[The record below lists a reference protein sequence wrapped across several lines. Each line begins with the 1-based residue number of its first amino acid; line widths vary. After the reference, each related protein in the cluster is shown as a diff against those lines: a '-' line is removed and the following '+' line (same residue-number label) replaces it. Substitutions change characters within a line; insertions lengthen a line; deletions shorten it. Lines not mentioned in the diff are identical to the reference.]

1 MGWLGSWLF
10 HPALA
15 LGGAAVA
22 APILIHIF
30 SRRRFRVVDWAAMDF
45 LLAALR
51 QNRRQVQIEQIILLV
66 LRCLAVLLL
75 ALMVARPF
83 LRPAAAAA
91 LLGSGARTERIV
103 VLDDSF
109 SMQYG
114 MGAGETVFSRG
125 CKAVEQLARWVGS
138 ELPNDSLTLIRSS
151 RPDQP
156 VVALPNLS
164 EENIAKLRDALS
176 QPMASDLARGASTAV
191 ASVAEMIERSPTQ
204 TNTAV
209 YLVSDFQKVDWVRP
223 AGQGGGGQGSGA
235 GQASVIAPLAALA
248 ETRKSLRL
256 TLVDVGAD
264 RPVNLAVT
272 DIASSA
278 TRAVAGVRGRYDVTM
293 ANYSDG
299 DVSDGELRGSIA
311 DQALPTIVLPRFDAG
326 RTLAEPLEVTFGQE
340 GADRVTADVVSA
352 AAEDRLPIDNR
363 RGVGVEVAAGVP
375 LLLVDGEPS
384 SDGYRDEV
392 YLLKTALS
400 PAGRVASGNDVRV
413 IADDQLDATDLTAFD
428 AVFLANVYRIDEV
441 AQRKL
446 EQYVR
451 DGGGLVIFAG
461 DQVDASLYNERL
473 FAGGNGLLPA
483 ELGETA
489 NAMEAADGVGI
500 GTWDEGHPIFR
511 PFSGE
516 AGRLL
521 KSPRFYAYTAA
532 RPAATVA
539 TSGPTTTQIA
549 TTQPG
554 ARVIASLDDAEHS
567 PLLVERS
574 FGAGRVVLCT
584 TSADLE
590 WNGWARDPSYLPTML
605 QIAQYVSRPSSFVG
619 QVTAGSPIRMNLDAN
634 RFALQASL
642 RLPSYPADPAYPIEA
657 KSGDGGFQLLWE
669 RTDRVGIY
677 AFELKRT
684 SGESALRY
692 VAVNPEARE
701 SDLRRANRA
710 ELGDALKEMK
720 FEYVRDVGAFADES
734 ATARREIW
742 WPILLA
748 TVAILMLEQGLARW
762 FGARA

>member
-1 MGWLGSWLF
+1 MMGWLGSWLF

-22 APILIHIF
+22 APILIHIL
-30 SRRRFRVVDWAAMDF
+30 SRRRFRIVDWAAMDF

-51 QNRRQVQIEQIILLV
+51 QNRRRVQLEQIILLM
-66 LRCLAVLLL
+66 LRCLVVLLL

-114 MGAGETVFSRG
+114 LGAGETVFSRG

-151 RPDQP
+151 RPEQA

-164 EENIAKLRDALS
+164 EENLAKLRDALA
-176 QPMASDLARGASTAV
+176 QPAASDLARGAASAV
-191 ASVAEMIERSPTQ
+191 ASVSEMIERSPTQ

-209 YLVSDFQKVDWVRP
+209 YLVSDFQRVDWIR
-223 AGQGGGGQGSGA
+223 GA
-235 GQASVIAPLAALA
+235 GAGAEPASVITPLAQLA
-248 ETRKSLRL
+248 EKRKSVRL

-264 RPVNLAVT
+264 GPVNLAVT
-272 DIASSA
+272 EISSSA
-278 TRAVAGVRGRYDVTM
+278 PRAVAGVRGRYDVTV
-293 ANYSDG
+293 ANYSG
-299 DVSDGELRGSIA
+299 DTVSDGELRGSNA
-311 DQALPTIVLPRFDAG
+311 DQALPTIVLPRLEEG
-326 RTLAEPLEVTFGQE
+326 RTLSEPLEVTFGQE
-340 GADRVTADVVSA
+340 GADRVAAEVISA
-352 AAEDRLPIDNR
+352 AAEDRLAIDNR
-363 RGVGVEVAAGVP
+363 RAVGVEVAAGVP

-400 PAGRVASGNDVRV
+400 PAGRVASGNEVRV
-413 IADDQLDATDLTAFD
+413 IPDDQLDSTDLSALD
-428 AVFLANVYRIDEV
+428 AVFLANVYRIDDA

-473 FAGGNGLLPA
+473 YAGGHGLLPA
-483 ELGETA
+483 ELGETL
-489 NAMEAADGVGI
+489 NAMDAADGVANGS
-500 GTWDEGHPIFR
+500 WDEGHPIFR

-521 KSPRFYAYTAA
+521 KSPRFYAYVGVQPAA
-532 RPAATVA
+532 RSTSAPAGEAAT
-539 TSGPTTTQIA
+539 TTTQTV
-549 TTQPG
+549 TTQPA
-554 ARVIASLDDAEHS
+554 ARVLASLDDAEHS

-574 FGAGRVVLCT
+574 FGAGRVILCT

-590 WNGWARDPSYLPTML
+590 WNGWGRDPSYLPTML
-605 QIAQYVSRPSSFVG
+605 QIAQYVARPSSFVG
-619 QVTAGSPIRMNLDAN
+619 QVTAGSPIQIKLDAN
-634 RFALQASL
+634 RFGLQASL
-642 RLPSYPADPAYPIEA
+642 RLPSYPADPAYPLEA
-657 KSGDGGFQLLWE
+657 KSGDGGFYLLWE

-677 AFELKRT
+677 TFELKRT
-684 SGESALRY
+684 GGESALRY
-692 VAVNPEARE
+692 VAVNPDARE
-701 SDLRRANRA
+701 SDLRRASRA
-710 ELGDALKEMK
+710 ELAEALKEMK

>member
-22 APILIHIF
+22 APILIHIL
-30 SRRRFRVVDWAAMDF
+30 SRRRFRIVDWAAMDF

-51 QNRRQVQIEQIILLV
+51 QNRRRVQVEQIILLL
-66 LRCLAVLLL
+66 LRCLAVVLLT
-75 ALMVARPF
+75 LMVARPF

-114 MGAGETVFSRG
+114 LGAGETVFSRG

-151 RPDQP
+151 RPEQV

-164 EENIAKLRDALS
+164 EENLAKLRDALA
-176 QPMASDLARGASTAV
+176 QPTASDLGRGATTAIG
-191 ASVAEMIERSPTQ
+191 SVAELIERSPTQ

-209 YLVSDFQKVDWVRP
+209 YLVSDFQKVDWVR
-223 AGQGGGGQGSGA
+223 GGGAARGEA
-235 GQASVIAPLAALA
+235 PASVIAPLAALA
-248 ETRKSLRL
+248 EKRKSLRL

-272 DIASSA
+272 EIASSA
-278 TRAVAGVRGRYDVTM
+278 TRAVAGVRGRYEVTL

-299 DVSDGELRGSIA
+299 EVSDGELRGSIA
-311 DQALPTIVLPRFDAG
+311 DQALPTIVLPRLDAG
-326 RTLAEPLEVTFGQE
+326 RTMGEPLEVTFGQE
-340 GADRVTADVVSA
+340 GADRVAADVVSA

-363 RGVGVEVAAGVP
+363 RAVGVEVASGVP

-413 IADDQLDATDLTAFD
+413 IADDQLDATDLSAFD
-428 AVFLANVYRIDEV
+428 AVFLANVYRIDET

-451 DGGGLVIFAG
+451 DGGGLVILLG
-461 DQVDASLYNERL
+461 DQVDASLYNDRL
-473 FAGGNGLLPA
+473 FSGGRGLLPA
-483 ELGETA
+483 ELGETVS
-489 NAMEAADGVGI
+489 AMESADGVGM
-500 GTWDEGHPIFR
+500 GAWDEGHPIFR
-511 PFSGE
+511 PFAGE

-521 KSPRFYAYTAA
+521 KGARFYAYTSVHLSGRGGTGEAES
-532 RPAATVA
+532 RP
-539 TSGPTTTQIA
+539 A
-549 TTQPG
+549 TTQALTTQPA

-567 PLLVERS
+567 PLLVERGY
-574 FGAGRVVLCT
+574 GAGRVLLCA

-605 QIAQYVSRPSSFVG
+605 QIAQYVARPSSFVG
-619 QVTAGSPIRMNLDAN
+619 QVTAGSPIRFGLDAN

-642 RLPSYPADPAYPIEA
+642 RLPSYPVDPAYPIEA
-657 KSGDGGFQLLWE
+657 KSGESGFQIEWDQ
-669 RTDRVGIY
+669 TDRVGIY
-677 AFELKRT
+677 AFELKKT
-684 SGESALRY
+684 SGESTLRY

-701 SDLRRANRA
+701 SDLRRASRG
-710 ELGDALKEMK
+710 ELADALKEMK
-720 FEYVRDVGAFADES
+720 FEYVRDVEAFADES

-748 TVAILMLEQGLARW
+748 TVAVLMLEQALARR
-762 FGARA
+762 FGARS